1 MATQEKHEVAVK
13 SGKAIEKA
21 PARMVSPFEDFE
33 RFFDQLAPRSWL
45 RSMRW
50 PRALAPELGE
60 MELWAPRVD
69 VIDRDNEVVVK
80 VEVPGVKKEDV
91 QISLTGNLMTIKG
104 ETKREEKEE
113 RGDYYRCEISRG
125 TFTRML
131 TLPADVDDAK
141 AKAELRDG
149 MLEITLPKLEQA
161 KRRDIKIQ

>member
-131 TLPADVDDAK
+131 TLPADVDDEK